1 MPLFLLL
8 VSISVVL
15 ISGGALW
22 QSWQHELQENERLVK
37 NQSLAL
43 SRQAQDT
50 FLQVQITLQEIA
62 RNADDIFSSPGH
74 YAGTQGLLAR
84 QKALLPQLNGLFV
97 FDANGISV
105 ANSAPGPLPAYSNGD
120 RDYFSWHRRHD
131 NQQMHIGHVI
141 RSRSNNEP
149 VIPVSLRLDDAE
161 GHFRGVALGTVRVD
175 YFRQYYDYF
184 EIGEHDVLGLTHRDA
199 TMLYVRP
206 FADRLTNHSMAH
218 TPLYQKLLKVS
229 PTGSGTWRSPIDGI
243 TRIFGYAMVPH
254 YPLVAAVGIDRD
266 ALRKA
271 WLRTNLGIICLN
283 LLMLMLV
290 MLFGLL
296 LLRQLR
302 LMLENQ
308 AELLRA
314 RDELTQANHRLQ
326 DLALIDSLTG
336 LANRRQFDIYL
347 EQCIE
352 RAATTGVPM
361 SLIMCDI
368 DYFKRYNDTRG
379 HVAGDAC
386 LRRIADIL
394 KSLAQR
400 NGDVVARYGGEE
412 FAFVLPATDA
422 SAALALAQRILA
434 AVRAAALPH
443 VSTELAEKIV
453 TLSIGVSTFSIGSNA
468 DSLVHDADQ
477 ALYAAK
483 RNGRNQI
490 VTRSPTVAAQ
500 R

>member
-1 MPLFLLL
+1 
-8 VSISVVL
+8 
-15 ISGGALW
+15 
-22 QSWQHELQENERLVK
+22 
-37 NQSLAL
+37 
-43 SRQAQDT
+43 
-50 FLQVQITLQEIA
+50 
-62 RNADDIFSSPGH
+62 
-74 YAGTQGLLAR
+74 
-84 QKALLPQLNGLFV
+84 
-97 FDANGISV
+97 
-105 ANSAPGPLPAYSNGD
+105 
-120 RDYFSWHRRHD
+120 
-131 NQQMHIGHVI
+131 
-141 RSRSNNEP
+141 
-149 VIPVSLRLDDAE
+149 
-161 GHFRGVALGTVRVD
+161 
-175 YFRQYYDYF
+175 
-184 EIGEHDVLGLTHRDA
+184 
-199 TMLYVRP
+199 
-206 FADRLTNHSMAH
+206 
-218 TPLYQKLLKVS
+218 
-229 PTGSGTWRSPIDGI
+229 
-243 TRIFGYAMVPH
+243 
-254 YPLVAAVGIDRD
+254 
-266 ALRKA
+266 
-271 WLRTNLGIICLN
+271 
-283 LLMLMLV
+283 

-314 RDELTQANHRLQ
+314 RDELTHANHRLQ